1 MGAGPAVASSAP
13 REHAVEEYRVD
24 EEPFYLPVGD
34 EVDLFLAA
42 FAERSPVLLKGPTG
56 CGKTRFLEH
65 MSWRLR
71 ERPGTGGQALP
82 LVTIVCHEDLTASDL
97 VGRYLLSAEGTVW
110 VDGPLTR
117 AVRAGGICYLDE
129 VVEARTDTVL
139 VIHSLTDHRRLL
151 PIAKRE
157 EMVRAHD
164 DFLLVVSYNP
174 GYQSTLKD
182 LKASTRQRFV
192 AIEFDHPGEALE
204 TRIVAH
210 EAGVDDAVAAA
221 LARIGRHI
229 RNLDDQGLVE
239 GPSTRLLIYAG
250 RLIRRGVPA
259 RRACEVAIVHAMTD
273 DRVLQ
278 EGMAEVVGAIID
290 A

>member
-1 MGAGPAVASSAP
+1 MTDRVHVAAAP
-13 REHAVEEYRVD
+13 WQARSVEEYRV
-24 EEPFYLPVGD
+24 EGEPFYIPVAD
-34 EVDLFLAA
+34 EVELFLAA
-42 FAERSPVLLKGPTG
+42 FAERNPVLLKGPTG

-71 ERPGTGGQALP
+71 EQTSGDEALP
-82 LVTIVCHEDLTASDL
+82 LVTIACHEDLTASDL
-97 VGRYLLSAEGTVW
+97 VGRYLLSAAGTEW

-117 AVRAGGICYLDE
+117 AVRGGGICYLDE
-129 VVEARTDTVL
+129 VVEARTDTTV

-151 PIAKRE
+151 PIAKRGE
-157 EMVRAHD
+157 VLRAHD

-182 LKASTRQRFV
+182 LKPSTRQRFV
-192 AIEFDHPGEALE
+192 AIEFDHPSESLEA
-204 TRIVAH
+204 RIVAH
-210 EAGVDDAVAAA
+210 EAAIDDATAAA
-221 LARIGRHI
+221 LARIGHQV

-250 RLIRRGVPA
+250 KLIRQGVTP
-259 RRACEVAIVHAMTD
+259 RRACEVAIVDAMTD
-273 DRVLQ
+273 DPVLQ
-278 EGMAEVVGAIID
+278 EGMTEVVAAVID